1 MTKLTDGL
9 LERVRRDPM
18 RNDDELRDS
27 LKNLGWLPE
36 LPAIEDEHGRTLV
49 GNRRKRISAELG
61 IPFVVRRVTFGEGD
75 EADAGRVALAIA
87 SNVGGKKMSQG
98 DRRNISL
105 YLYNEREW
113 SIERIAKALT
123 VGISKIRKDVRQP
136 GAAKDGPRRQRE
148 AKPMPGHDKAREA
161 VRPMVERGEQISRD
175 ELAARLGVSAGTIQR
190 AEIAERAALEART
203 DPVVDPQTLPKTAQ
217 EKLAAALRQQ
227 RKAQDDAYQERLSA
241 GIKKMLEDT
250 VLPHYDAL
258 KRQAEAAI
266 RARKGVMSRENFR
279 LIMACLH
286 PDSRAGVSDE
296 RLAEA
301 FQLVKELELVLVA
314 DASVSSFTMPRTMDD
329 LAAMRRAKN
338 GAGVKP

>member
-9 LERVRRDPM
+9 LDRVRRDPM
-18 RNDDELRDS
+18 KNDDELRDS

-49 GNRRKRISAELG
+49 GNRRKRIAAEQG
-61 IPFVVRRVTFGEGD
+61 ISFVVRRVTFGEGD

-87 SNVGGKKMSQG
+87 SNIGGKIMTNA
-98 DRRNISL
+98 DRRSISQ
-105 YLYNEREW
+105 YLFQEREW
-113 SIERIAKALT
+113 SIERIAKALNS
-123 VGISKIRKDVRQP
+123 GLSKIRKDIRQP
-136 GAAKDGPRRQRE
+136 GPAKDGPRRQRD

-161 VRPMVERGEQISRD
+161 VRPFVERGETIARD
-175 ELAARLGVSAGTIQR
+175 ELAARLGVSPATIQR
-190 AEIAERAALEART
+190 AELAERAAREARA
-203 DPVVDPQTLPKTAQ
+203 DPIVDPTTLPRTAQ

-250 VLPHYDAL
+250 VLPRYDAL

-266 RARKGVMSRENFR
+266 RARKGVMSRESFR
-279 LIMACLH
+279 LVLACLH

-301 FQLVKELELVLVA
+301 FQLIKELELVLVA
-314 DASVSSFTMPRTMDD
+314 DNSTASFTMPRTVDD
-329 LAAMRRAKN
+329 LATMRRN
-338 GAGVKP
+338 GRN